1 MEDPQDIQA
10 EVTVESQLSEEER
23 ARRLIEHIREHLVK
37 GASGSAL
44 ALFNELHPADQ
55 GEVLVALP
63 PKLRPGILN
72 GLSPED
78 TAEVL
83 EHLQPEEAAKV
94 IEGIQGSTLSSILDE
109 ARPNV
114 AADLLRQLPEEQSQE
129 ILQAMKES
137 ESVLSLL
144 HYPDESAGGLMTTE
158 YPVVRDNATTGNA
171 LDLLRIRGPMAED
184 IGSLFVVDR
193 SGRLVGT
200 LSVTRLALAR
210 PATVISD
217 LMDREVITIPVT
229 ADQEECAWLMGRYSL
244 TYLPVVNGDQRLVG
258 VILVKSVVDVLH
270 EEATEDMYRIS
281 GMGGER
287 LFGPLKNSIYRRLP
301 WLYINLGTTLLAAL
315 VISLFESTILRLV
328 ALAVF
333 LPVVAGQGGI
343 GGTQT
348 LTLAVRSMALGE
360 IFGDRGR
367 RILLRELS
375 LGLVHGVLLGVTI
388 GLLAYAW
395 KGNPKLGLV
404 LGVAMLGNM
413 LIAGLAGAAVPLLL
427 RRLGMDPAVSSAVFV
442 TTVTDITGFLLFLGL
457 AAALIGWLL

>member
-10 EVTVESQLSEEER
+10 DVTVEAQLSEAER
-23 ARRLIEHIREHLVK
+23 ARKLIEHIRGHLVE
-37 GASGSAL
+37 GALDSAL

-63 PKLRPGILN
+63 AESRPEMLSA
-72 GLSPED
+72 LSPED

-83 EHLQPEEAAKV
+83 EHLEPEEAAKV
-94 IEGIQGSTLSSILDE
+94 IQGIQGSALSSILDE
-109 ARPNV
+109 ARPDV
-114 AADLLRQLPEEQSQE
+114 AADILRQLPDEQSQE
-129 ILQAMKES
+129 VLQAMEES
-137 ESVLSLL
+137 ENVRSLL

-158 YPVVRDNATTGNA
+158 YPVVREDTTAGNA
-171 LDLLRIRGPMAED
+171 LDLLRIRGPMVED
-184 IGSLFVVDR
+184 IGSLFIVGQDG
-193 SGRLVGT
+193 SLVGT

-210 PATVISD
+210 PATAISD
-217 LMDREVITIPVT
+217 IMDREVITVPVT
-229 ADQEECAWLMGRYSL
+229 ADQEECARLMGRYNL
-244 TYLPVVNGDQRLVG
+244 TYLPVVDGGKKLVG
-258 VILVKSVVDVLH
+258 VILVEDVVDVLQ

-287 LFGPLKNSIYRRLP
+287 LFGPLKNSLYRRLP
-301 WLYINLGTTLLAAL
+301 WLYINLGTTILAAL
-315 VISLFESTILRLV
+315 VISLFEDTILRLV

-348 LTLAVRSMALGE
+348 LTLVVRSMALGE

-367 RILLRELS
+367 RILIRELS
-375 LGLVHGVLLGVTI
+375 LGLVHGILLGVII

-395 KGNPKLGLV
+395 KGNPRLGLI
-404 LGVAMLGNM
+404 LGIAMLGNM
-413 LIAGLAGAAVPLLL
+413 LIAGLAGAAVPLVL

-442 TTVTDITGFLLFLGL
+442 TTLTDITGFLLFLGL